1 MDRLEAMSMLLAVVE
16 RGSLSSAARTRQVP
30 LATLSRKIA
39 DLEASLGTRLLIRTT
54 RKLTLTDAG
63 VAYVAA
69 ARRILEQV
77 EEAEREAAGEFTTP
91 KGELVMTAPLMF
103 GRLHVLPLVA
113 EFLAANPQ
121 ISIRLLLSDRNVD
134 LVSDH
139 VDLALRIGKLPDST
153 MGATQIGEMRTVTC
167 ASPALLAAHRGP
179 QTPDDLRAFPCVT
192 VDAPMPTQSWRFC
205 HPGTGAAIDVTI
217 QPRLTVTTPEAAA
230 QAAIHQVGIARLLH
244 YQAAEG
250 VRQGALQILL
260 QDYEPVPAPVHLL
273 HVLRGQMPLKLRSF
287 LDFAAWTSPLKHR
300 TPIPA

>member
-1 MDRLEAMSMLLAVVE
+1 MNCAALYAQNPS
-16 RGSLSSAARTRQVP
+16 SLSPGWSSQRPQQ
-30 LATLSRKIA
+30 
-39 DLEASLGTRLLIRTT
+39 ASLGTRLLIRTT

-69 ARRILEQV
+69 GRRILEQV

-153 MGATQIGEMRTVTC
+153 MGATQIGEMR
-167 ASPALLAAHRGP
+167 
-179 QTPDDLRAFPCVT
+179 
-192 VDAPMPTQSWRFC
+192 
-205 HPGTGAAIDVTI
+205 
-217 QPRLTVTTPEAAA
+217 
-230 QAAIHQVGIARLLH
+230 
-244 YQAAEG
+244 
-250 VRQGALQILL
+250 
-260 QDYEPVPAPVHLL
+260 VPAPRCWRRTGDRKPRTICEPSPASRWMRPCPPSPGVS
-273 HVLRGQMPLKLRSF
+273 VTRAPERPSMSRSSR
-287 LDFAAWTSPLKHR
+287 A
-300 TPIPA
+300 